1 MPRSKI
7 ANAAAE
13 ILSQRRA
20 LTAEELGRLV
30 AERGATH
37 AQQPDK
43 SVTNSMAM
51 DRRFR
56 QLPDGRW
63 TMPAL
68 LVEGATLTH
77 RLSPREVDTGMLA
90 LGADLA
96 LVRAL
101 SDYFE
106 TPDGEYLFVVT
117 GRYAREATDLQ
128 IDAVL
133 DGPEGWLPATAGEFV
148 QLRIQGARLAVSA
161 VVEPDRAP
169 SETARRIAST
179 ARRCLFAA
187 AVENEIRRLP
197 PVAAIDELMLELLAD
212 DADLLARPLPPIGE
226 LLTEAGLEAHRGF
239 VGLPGTNWIWVDRF
253 LNFDDRDNPDDWAD
267 NVEDRNDLDVDW
279 PENEPGANA
288 AAVASY

>member
-7 ANAAAE
+7 ANAAAD
-13 ILSQRRA
+13 ILTDSRA

-30 AERGATH
+30 AGRGATH
-37 AQQPDK
+37 SQQPDK
-43 SVTNSMAM
+43 SVTNSMTM

-63 TMPAL
+63 TMPAVL
-68 LVEGATLTH
+68 IEGATLTH
-77 RLSPREVDTGMLA
+77 RLSPREVETGMLA
-90 LGADLA
+90 LGADLG
-96 LVRAL
+96 LLRVL

-106 TPDGEYLFVVT
+106 TTDGEYLFVVT
-117 GRYAREATDLQ
+117 GRYAREATRLE
-128 IDAVL
+128 IDAAL
-133 DGPEGWLPATAGEFV
+133 DGPEGWLPAGAGELI
-148 QLRIQGARLAVSA
+148 QLRIEGGRVAVSA
-161 VVEPDRAP
+161 VTEPDCAP

-212 DADLLARPLPPIGE
+212 DANLLATPLPPIGE
-226 LLTEAGLEAHRGF
+226 LLAAAGLEAHRGF

-253 LNFDDRDNPDDWAD
+253 LNFDDRDNPDDWTD
-267 NVEDRNDLDVDW
+267 DVDTRDDVDVDW
-279 PENEPGANA
+279 PENVRDSVAVA
-288 AAVASY
+288 AARC